1 MDQKIY
7 HILKKNER
15 KNQTEILHGHL
26 NTNRAVVKGLFKQV
40 QRNYHQLMTS
50 LLAYRLLTLKQTGH

>member
-15 KNQTEILHGHL
+15 KNQAEILHGHL
-26 NTNRAVVKGLFKQV
+26 NTNRAIVKGLFKQV